1 LKAAQFQLD
10 QEFRTKIKT
19 IQKEHEAKIESLQ
32 QRLKAYQKE
41 VAVLSK
47 GRAKMAGNNSNNNF
61 NNSTSA
67 PSHTASSSANSG
79 GGGSRSGSDSPS

>member
-1 LKAAQFQLD
+1 MD

-19 IQKEHEAKIESLQ
+19 IQKEHEAKVESLQ

-47 GRAKMAGNNSNNNF
+47 GRAKLAGNNSNNNF
-61 NNSTSA
+61 NNSTSNSTSA

-79 GGGSRSGSDSPS
+79 GGGSGSGSDSPS